1 MKQKHYVSWKDVEQF
16 VNEVTSQFNG
26 KVNGVY
32 GLPRGGLVLAVILS
46 HKLNVPLLEGAFPG
60 CLVVDDIC
68 DPGESLIHYRKN
80 SSGNK
85 KGYTIAT
92 MYYKKNELGIVPDYY
107 MFEKNDSWIVFPW
120 EGED

>member
-46 HKLNVPLLEGAFPG
+46 HKLNVP
-60 CLVVDDIC
+60 
-68 DPGESLIHYRKN
+68 S
-80 SSGNK
+80 
-85 KGYTIAT
+85 
-92 MYYKKNELGIVPDYY
+92 
-107 MFEKNDSWIVFPW
+107 
-120 EGED
+120 